1 MGDALEDV
9 IPRLAVTSDKH
20 ASAVSRLTEGVALP
34 DEIAAAARASCDAA
48 TALWELSQRWMLGL
62 DSD

>member
-1 MGDALEDV
+1 MGDALKDI

-20 ASAVSRLTEGVALP
+20 ATAVTRLTEHVDLP

-62 DSD
+62 DAE